1 MKLKNRVSITIKA
14 LVATLVLL
22 TSASVAYAKNN
33 DCWGEFFQESQYK
46 GKSFRL
52 QGPVKLDNLRSVAG
66 ENWESRIDSLVV
78 GPKARVTVFEHKNFK
93 MTLKEMEKY
102 PELLQSLGLTEKD
115 AMEDKE
121 LIFIAGSKIH
131 DLSDFNYRNKIRS
144 LKIDC
149 EK

>member
-1 MKLKNRVSITIKA
+1 MS
-14 LVATLVLL
+14 
-22 TSASVAYAKNN
+22 SMPASHAKNT
-33 DCWGEFFQESQYK
+33 DCWGEFFQESQYR

-52 QGPVKLDNLRSVAG
+52 QGPVQLANLRSTAG
-66 ENWESRIDSLVV
+66 ENWESRIESLVV
-78 GPKARVTVFEHKNFK
+78 GPKAKVTVFENNNFQ
-93 MTLKEMEKY
+93 MTLKAMEKY

-149 EK
+149 EQ